1 MHRKLLRV
9 GRRGKGEE
17 KCHICVA
24 ENIEIATPHFVKV
37 ECELDCVLDAIFGSD
52 FCMNKCVQMEHIFL
66 PQRKTSNCF
75 WAILLLK

>member
-9 GRRGKGEE
+9 GRRGKSEE
-17 KCHICVA
+17 KCHICVP

-37 ECELDCVLDAIFGSD
+37 ECELDGVLDP
-52 FCMNKCVQMEHIFL
+52 IFL
-66 PQRKTSNCF
+66 PQRKTSNFF